1 MAIVS
6 ICVIVIFTISCI
18 ATCSLVNSYEMQQ
31 RQKLTKAPNV
41 AIPITILM
49 VVYALAI
56 AAIVYFVW
64 FSTAETFAM
73 ALFLVLCSA
82 MVLAGVCSILHEGK
96 SDTDKHSQGV
106 RHD

>member
-18 ATCSLVNSYEMQQ
+18 AACSLVNSCEMQK
-31 RQKLTKAPNV
+31 RQKLAKAPNV
-41 AIPITILM
+41 AIPTTILM
-49 VVYALAI
+49 VVYASAI
-56 AAIVYFVW
+56 AAIIYFVW

-82 MVLAGVCSILHEGK
+82 GVLAGVCRILHEGI
-96 SDTDKHSQGV
+96 SDTDKHSQKESK
-106 RHD
+106 

>member
-18 ATCSLVNSYEMQQ
+18 AACSLVNHEMLR
-31 RQKLTKAPNV
+31 RQKSAKVPSDAVPF
-41 AIPITILM
+41 TILM